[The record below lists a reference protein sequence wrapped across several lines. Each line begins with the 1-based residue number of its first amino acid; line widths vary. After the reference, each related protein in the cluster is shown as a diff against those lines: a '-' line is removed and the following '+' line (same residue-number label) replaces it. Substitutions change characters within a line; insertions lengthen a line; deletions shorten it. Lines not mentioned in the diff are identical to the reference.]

1 MKASIFYSK
10 TKRQK
15 INKVFV
21 FLFGFGFFM
30 RCLDGGARANN
41 NTSRQADGGQSC
53 IQQVSDVADI
63 ACLLGC
69 S

>member
-21 FLFGFGFFM
+21 FLFFGLM
-30 RCLDGGARANN
+30 IYLDGGARANN

-69 S
+69 I